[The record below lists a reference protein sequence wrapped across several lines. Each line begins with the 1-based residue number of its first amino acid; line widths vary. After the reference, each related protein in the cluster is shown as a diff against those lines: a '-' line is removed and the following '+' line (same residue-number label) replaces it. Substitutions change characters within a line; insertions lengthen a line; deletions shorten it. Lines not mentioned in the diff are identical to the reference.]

1 MKQIIKR
8 YILWITFPIAAFVN
22 HEGSAQIITDRPD
35 QTESSSTVEK
45 GALQIES
52 GFLVGFE
59 GDYSNSIT
67 QLLAPTTLF
76 RQGISN
82 RFELRI
88 VSQFEQIRF
97 QEETTKGI
105 SDLEIGTKIQLYKKA
120 QSRTQIAW
128 LSHLRLPT
136 GSDGLTDRSFGTINK
151 LSVSHKINEF
161 TAIGYN
167 IGYNYFGID
176 RGDLTYSAALGF
188 SLNRH
193 VSIYVEPYGMLSN
206 FKESIVNFDAGFTYL
221 VHDNLQF
228 DFSFGT
234 GVSDRMNYVSIGCSW
249 KIINDRN
256 Q

>member
-1 MKQIIKR
+1 MNQIINR
-8 YILWITFPIAAFVN
+8 YILWIPFCFAALLN
-22 HEGSAQIITDRPD
+22 HKGSAQIITDRPN

-45 GALQIES
+45 STLQIEA
-52 GFLVGFE
+52 GFQIGFE
-59 GDYSNSIT
+59 GDHSNAIE
-67 QLLAPTTLF
+67 QLLTPTTLF
-76 RQGISN
+76 RQGISE

-88 VSQFEQIRF
+88 LSQIEQIRF
-97 QEETTKGI
+97 QEKITKGI
-105 SDLEIGTKIQLYKKA
+105 SDLEIGTKIQLYRKA

-151 LSVSHKINEF
+151 LSISHEINEF
-161 TAIGYN
+161 MAVGYN
-167 IGYNYFGID
+167 IGYNYFGLD

-188 SLNRH
+188 SLNSH

-206 FKESIVNFDAGFTYL
+206 FKEPVVNFDAGFTYL

-234 GVSDRMNYVSIGCSW
+234 GISDRMNYVSIGCSW

>member
-97 QEETTKGI
+97 QEET
-105 SDLEIGTKIQLYKKA
+105 
-120 QSRTQIAW
+120 
-128 LSHLRLPT
+128 
-136 GSDGLTDRSFGTINK
+136 
-151 LSVSHKINEF
+151 
-161 TAIGYN
+161 
-167 IGYNYFGID
+167 
-176 RGDLTYSAALGF
+176 
-188 SLNRH
+188 RH
-193 VSIYVEPYGMLSN
+193 
-206 FKESIVNFDAGFTYL
+206 
-221 VHDNLQF
+221 
-228 DFSFGT
+228 
-234 GVSDRMNYVSIGCSW
+234 
-249 KIINDRN
+249 
-256 Q
+256 

>member
-22 HEGSAQIITDRPD
+22 HEGSAQIITDRPN

-59 GDYSNSIT
+59 GDHSNSIV
-67 QLLAPTTLF
+67 QLLAPITLF

-105 SDLEIGTKIQLYKKA
+105 SDLEIGTKIQLYKKV

-136 GSDGLTDRSFGTINK
+136 GSDGLTDKSFGTINK
-151 LSVSHKINEF
+151 LSISHKINEF
-161 TAIGYN
+161 TAVGYN

-188 SLNRH
+188 SLNSH
-193 VSIYVEPYGMLSN
+193 VSVYVEPYGMLSN

-221 VHDNLQF
+221 VHDDLQL

-234 GVSDRMNYVSIGCSW
+234 GVSDRMNYLSIGCSW
-249 KIINDRN
+249 KMINDRN